1 MTGKIRTDLAVEQH
15 ENLGS
20 GELQGVRAD
29 AYETRGYEIER
40 VDILDERGAESLCKP
55 IGSYLTISARALTDR
70 RQDSFQNGAET
81 LAGLIRS
88 LLPQPGGLTLVGGL
102 GNASMTPCVLPFFGS
117 PSPGPPSCPSFHLH
131 FSPSCS

>member
-55 IGSYLTISARALTDR
+55 IGSYLTISARALTER

-88 LLPQPGGLTLVGGL
+88 LLPQPGGLTLVAGL
-102 GNASMTPCVLPFFGS
+102 GNASMTPDAI
-117 PSPGPPSCPSFHLH
+117 GPLAAE
-131 FSPSCS
+131 

>member
-40 VDILDERGAESLCKP
+40 VDILD
-55 IGSYLTISARALTDR
+55 
-70 RQDSFQNGAET
+70 
-81 LAGLIRS
+81 
-88 LLPQPGGLTLVGGL
+88 
-102 GNASMTPCVLPFFGS
+102 
-117 PSPGPPSCPSFHLH
+117 
-131 FSPSCS
+131 